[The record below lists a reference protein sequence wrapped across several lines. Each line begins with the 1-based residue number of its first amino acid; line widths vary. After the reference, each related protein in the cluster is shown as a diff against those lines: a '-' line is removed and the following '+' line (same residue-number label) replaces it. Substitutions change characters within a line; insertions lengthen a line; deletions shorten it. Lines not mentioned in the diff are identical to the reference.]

1 MRVAVV
7 GASGYVGSR
16 LVPELL
22 RRGHD
27 VVATHHLSPATAY
40 PWAGDVEWRRVDVQ
54 DEQRVLEALR
64 GVDAICY
71 LVHGL
76 DDEDFMRLDR
86 QAADNV
92 AYAAGVVGATRL
104 VYFSGIVPDLP
115 AGELSDHL
123 LSRLEVEEVLAAADC
138 SVLTLRASMVIGA
151 GSTSFEVMRQMSHR
165 LGVVQ
170 TVPAWMGSS
179 VIQPVAVAD
188 AVWFLAEALERPD
201 VTGHLDV
208 VGPDRLSYVSLLRT
222 YAARARLLRLQLP
235 VWLAPVGAVARV
247 AGALVDVPSGTVHS
261 LIPSLGHDMV
271 GRLDAADVLGE
282 PPGGRLAVA
291 DAVTRSLAT
300 TRAGDGAPDGAS
312 VDGDPQ
318 APSVGDPGWA
328 RHRSVL
334 SWVGARAWSAAW
346 SAVRG

>member
-1 MRVAVV
+1 MHDEERVV
-7 GASGYVGSR
+7 
-16 LVPELL
+16 
-22 RRGHD
+22 
-27 VVATHHLSPATAY
+27 
-40 PWAGDVEWRRVDVQ
+40 
-54 DEQRVLEALR
+54 EALN

-76 DDEDFMRLDR
+76 DDADFMRLDR

-92 AYAAGVVGATRL
+92 AYTAGVVGAKRL

-115 AGELSDHL
+115 DDELSDHL
-123 LSRLEVEEVLAAADC
+123 LSRLEVEEILATADC
-138 SVLTLRASMVIGA
+138 SVLTLRASMVVGA

-165 LGVVQ
+165 LGIVQ

-222 YAARARLLRLQLP
+222 YAARARLLRVQLP
-235 VWLAPVGAVARV
+235 VWLAPVETVARV
-247 AGALVDVPSGTVHS
+247 AGALVDVPSGTVQS

-271 GRLDAADVLGE
+271 GDRDAAAVLGE
-282 PPGGRLAVA
+282 PLGGRLGLDEAIL
-291 DAVTRSLAT
+291 RSLAT
-300 TRAGDGAPDGAS
+300 KRAGDGSPDGAAL
-312 VDGDPQ
+312 DGDPQ
-318 APSVGDPGWA
+318 APSAGDPAWS
-328 RHRSVL
+328 RQRSVL
-334 SWVGARAWSAAW
+334 DWVWSAA
-346 SAVRG
+346 RGW

>member
-22 RRGHD
+22 RRGHE
-27 VVATHHLSPATAY
+27 VVATHHRSPSTAY
-40 PWAGDVEWRRVDVQ
+40 PWSGDVEWRRVDVQ
-54 DEQRVLEALR
+54 DEEAVIAALE
-64 GVDAICY
+64 GVDAVCY

-76 DDEDFMRLDR
+76 DGKDFMERDR
-86 QAADNV
+86 RAADNV
-92 AYAAGVVGATRL
+92 AYAVGVAGAGRL

-115 AGELSDHL
+115 DDELSDHL
-123 LSRLEVEEVLAAADC
+123 LSRLEVEEVLATADC
-138 SVLTLRASMVIGA
+138 PVLTLRASMVVGA

-170 TVPAWMGSS
+170 TVPSWMGGS

-188 AVWFLAEALERPD
+188 AVWFLAESLGRPD

-222 YAARARLLRLQLP
+222 YAAEARLVRVQLP
-235 VWLAPVGAVARV
+235 VWLAPVETVARV
-247 AGALVDVPSGTVHS
+247 AGSLVDVPSGTVQS

-271 GRLDAADVLGE
+271 GERDAADVLGE
-282 PPGGRLAVA
+282 PDDGRLGVA
-291 DAVTRSLAT
+291 EAIRRSLAT
-300 TRAGDGAPDGAS
+300 ARAGDGAPDGAAL
-312 VDGDPQ
+312 DGDPQ
-318 APSVGDPGWA
+318 APSSGDPSWS

-334 SWVGARAWSAAW
+334 DWVWSTAR
-346 SAVRG
+346 RR

>member
-7 GASGYVGSR
+7 GASGYIGSR
-16 LVPELL
+16 LVPALL
-22 RRGHD
+22 LRGHD
-27 VVATHHLSPATAY
+27 VVATHHRSPSTAY
-40 PWAGDVEWRRVDVQ
+40 PWAGEVEWRRVDVQ
-54 DEQRVLEALR
+54 DEDAVVAALT
-64 GVDAICY
+64 GVDAVCY

-76 DDEDFMRLDR
+76 DDDDFRQRDR
-86 QAADNV
+86 RAADNV

-115 AGELSDHL
+115 DDQLSDHL
-123 LSRLEVEEVLAAADC
+123 LSRLEVEQVLATADC

-170 TVPAWMGSS
+170 TVPAWMAGS

-188 AVWFLAEALERPD
+188 AVHLMAEAVGRPD

-208 VGPDRLSYVSLLRT
+208 VGPDRLSYVTLLRT
-222 YAARARLLRLQLP
+222 YATEARLLRVQVP
-235 VWLAPVGAVARV
+235 VWLAPVETVARV
-247 AGALVDVPSGTVHS
+247 AGSLVDVPSGTVQS

-271 GRLDAADVLGE
+271 GERDAVDVLGE
-282 PPGGRLAVA
+282 PPDGRLHVA
-291 DAVTRSLAT
+291 DAIRRSLST
-300 TRAGDGAPDGAS
+300 SRAGEGAPDGAAL
-312 VDGDPQ
+312 DGDPQ
-318 APSVGDPGWA
+318 APSAGDPSWS

-334 SWVGARAWSAAW
+334 DWVWSTARG
-346 SAVRG
+346 R

>member
-1 MRVAVV
+1 MKVAVV

-27 VVATHHLSPATAY
+27 VVATRHRSADTAY
-40 PWAGDVEWRRVDVQ
+40 PWSGDVEWRRVDVQ
-54 DEQRVLEALR
+54 DEDAVIAALD
-64 GVDAICY
+64 GVDTVCY

-76 DDEDFMRLDR
+76 DDDDFMERDR
-86 QAADNV
+86 KAADNV
-92 AYAAGVVGATRL
+92 AYAVGVVGATRL

-115 AGELSDHL
+115 DDELSDHL
-123 LSRLEVEEVLAAADC
+123 LSRLEVEEVLATADC
-138 SVLTLRASMVIGA
+138 PVLTLRASMVIGA

-170 TVPAWMGSS
+170 TVPAWMAGS

-222 YAARARLLRLQLP
+222 YAAEARLLRVQLP
-235 VWLAPVGAVARV
+235 VWLAPVETVARV
-247 AGALVDVPSGTVHS
+247 AGSLVDVPSGTVQS

-271 GRLDAADVLGE
+271 GELDAADVLGE
-282 PPGGRLAVA
+282 PGGADGGRLGVA
-291 DAVTRSLAT
+291 EAIRRSLAT
-300 TRAGDGAPDGAS
+300 ERAGDGDPDGAAL
-312 VDGDPQ
+312 DGDPQ
-318 APSVGDPGWA
+318 APSAGDPSWS

-334 SWVGARAWSAAW
+334 DWVWSTARG
-346 SAVRG
+346 R